1 MYVEQIAQQLG
12 NLPIQIIY
20 LSNGQIAFQLMQQIL
35 TIIDQC
41 HKTKK
46 ILSVIS
52 SQNIIVSSEIF
63 EYNKAYVLT
72 ETLKKWLKTLNLL
85 SPI

>member
-20 LSNGQIAFQLMQQIL
+20 LSNGQIAFQLAQQIL

-41 HKTKK
+41 HRTKETLA
-46 ILSVIS
+46 IIS
-52 SQNIIVSSEIF
+52 HQNILVSNEIF